1 MTTSMKG
8 MKKAEKTYINCKYSN
23 CFYIYVDDH
32 FSFLVIFGIKS
43 APRPVHWSMRVCMGI
58 GVRIR
63 VGRIVL
69 QVLIQWARSILVLL
83 AGIVL
88 WDVVTC
94 KWINVVWLP
103 RFFIVSGRNSAND
116 VCLVLELPVS
126 EHFSQLEVTF

>member
-1 MTTSMKG
+1 
-8 MKKAEKTYINCKYSN
+8 
-23 CFYIYVDDH
+23 
-32 FSFLVIFGIKS
+32 
-43 APRPVHWSMRVCMGI
+43 MGI

-103 RFFIVSGRNSAND
+103 RFFIVSCRNSAND